1 MSFDCAKPPASAR
14 IKYLPGVKP
23 VKVKL
28 PSAPEVAVFCAPEAS
43 GKVTVAPTITA
54 PTSSF
59 PAPRKVIR
67 PCALTSVTDN
77 ARTATAKA
85 KYPIRFFMFI
95 INFFSSKFWPR
106 KARRLEAMLPDFK
119 TGNADSKA
127 AQATHSKLRNADAAE
142 HAAKVAV
149 QISRRPAYSALW
161 LLLSHGDHL

>member
-28 PSAPEVAVFCAPEAS
+28 PSAPEVVVFCAPEAS
-43 GKVTVAPTITA
+43 VKVTVAPTITA

-59 PAPRKVIR
+59 TAPRKVTR

-95 INFFSSKFWPR
+95 INFFF
-106 KARRLEAMLPDFK
+106 FK
-119 TGNADSKA
+119 ILATQSA
-127 AQATHSKLRNADAAE
+127 ATRGDAARFQNRQRGF
-142 HAAKVAV
+142 K
-149 QISRRPAYSALW
+149 SSASDAL
-161 LLLSHGDHL
+161 